1 MKIKSDGPMGC
12 RMIDTASQFSTKFN
26 QINSNVT
33 REDRIEILNNVI
45 IEWSYLSGQVV
56 DNNSFYDYFTPN
68 WDYFYDLKEISPV
81 EWINRKSLDRIYDF
95 YVKDYKPNQY
105 EWTKHLF
112 NPSKKI
118 NKYLEELYEVN
129 TDFENSVVCY
139 HRGWHNHGQPVWGG
153 IHPLVYA
160 QFVNKISKDGLVL
173 LCTDNGYWETKFL
186 GHFNGNKRFRSLSRQ
201 LMDENHSSDS
211 GQFPS
216 DEVAVMGVFADYYNT
231 ILTDGHM
238 KWMAKIIY
246 MSKFKNL
253 ITNAHT
259 QTTIQLLFLREN
271 MDNLVVI
278 DSELKHNWIHTI
290 DDVDTSD
297 IIDTMD
303 WGTSERA
310 GFVKLPYEQL
320 SKSRFFGE

>member
-1 MKIKSDGPMGC
+1 M
-12 RMIDTASQFSTKFN
+12 
-26 QINSNVT
+26 
-33 REDRIEILNNVI
+33 
-45 IEWSYLSGQVV
+45 
-56 DNNSFYDYFTPN
+56 
-68 WDYFYDLKEISPV
+68 
-81 EWINRKSLDRIYDF
+81 
-95 YVKDYKPNQY
+95 
-105 EWTKHLF
+105 
-112 NPSKKI
+112 
-118 NKYLEELYEVN
+118 
-129 TDFENSVVCY
+129 
-139 HRGWHNHGQPVWGG
+139 
-153 IHPLVYA
+153 VYA

-320 SKSRFFGE
+320 SKS